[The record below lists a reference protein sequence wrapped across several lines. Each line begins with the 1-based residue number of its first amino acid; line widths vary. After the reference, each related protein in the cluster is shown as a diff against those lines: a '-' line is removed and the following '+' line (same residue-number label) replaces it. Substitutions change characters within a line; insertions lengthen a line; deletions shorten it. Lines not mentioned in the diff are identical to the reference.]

1 MDNMV
6 VMMMSLVLKVL
17 MLMMV
22 LIMSMVLMVLMMLT
36 NSTFSNMIKLNADLY
51 DGCRDDDDVLD
62 VVDDED
68 VLDDDDDNVDGVEY
82 LLSALQPIF
91 DTT

>member
-1 MDNMV
+1 
-6 VMMMSLVLKVL
+6 
-17 MLMMV
+17 
-22 LIMSMVLMVLMMLT
+22 
-36 NSTFSNMIKLNADLY
+36 MIKLSADLY